1 MGKLAISILRHLGR
15 GGQSVVSGALEA
27 VQYSVL
33 DVFVHLLGMGTAV
46 DKDLLHAGEG

>member
-15 GGQSVVSGALEA
+15 GEQSVASGTLDA

-33 DVFVHLLGMGTAV
+33 DIFLHLLCMGTAV
-46 DKDLLHAGEG
+46 DKDLLHAGKG